1 MSVAFICVAA
11 LLAQTESA
19 YPLEAG
25 TPAASE
31 PAAPPTAPAAEP
43 ASPQPEKGFWKNEL
57 WQPHWR
63 KFGLWDYAGTVVTA
77 GALIGFEELNVHERL
92 VSIGGRNPFEGPL
105 ADFFSL
111 NTVHGRDE
119 AADISDHILFNS
131 QWYPYLFDGIL
142 VPLIAHRDPETM
154 WQMSMM
160 NVQAFAVSTLIVRL
174 GHRFVARDR
183 PALARCATDP
193 GYYYGCDNIDAFGN
207 YSSFLSGHVSV
218 VATAAGLTCAHH
230 QHVPLYGGG
239 FWDDFACG
247 GMLGL
252 TTIQGVLR
260 LMADKHYVSDVVSGT
275 LIGLA
280 AGYLIP
286 TYLHYEWNPLPTK
299 TVRLSLIPQVDD
311 TNTGLTVFGQ
321 F

>member
-1 MSVAFICVAA
+1 MSVALLCVVV
-11 LLAQTESA
+11 LLAQGEI
-19 YPLEAG
+19 PEAG
-25 TPAASE
+25 VE
-31 PAAPPTAPAAEP
+31 PPTTEAPPSQAPPPVPVA
-43 ASPQPEKGFWKNEL
+43 EKGFWKNEL

-63 KFGLWDYAGTVVTA
+63 KFGVFDYAGTVLTA
-77 GALIGFEELNVHERL
+77 GALIGFEQLNVHERL
-92 VSIGGRNPFEGPL
+92 VSIGGRNQFEGPI

-131 QWYPYLFDGIL
+131 QWYPYLLDGIL
-142 VPLIAHRDPETM
+142 VPLLVHRDPETM

-160 NVQAFAVSTLIVRL
+160 NVQAFAVSTLIVRM

-183 PALARCATDP
+183 PALARCSNDP
-193 GYYYGCDNIDAFGN
+193 GYYYGCDNIGAFGN

-247 GMLGL
+247 SMLTL
-252 TTIQGVLR
+252 TGIQGVLR
-260 LMADKHYVSDVVSGT
+260 MMADKHYVSDMVLGT

-280 AGYLIP
+280 AGYAIP
-286 TYLHYEWNPLPTK
+286 TYLHYEWNPLPK
-299 TVRLSLIPQVDD
+299 SELKVSLLPQVTD
-311 TNTGLTVFGQ
+311 TTTGVSVFGQ